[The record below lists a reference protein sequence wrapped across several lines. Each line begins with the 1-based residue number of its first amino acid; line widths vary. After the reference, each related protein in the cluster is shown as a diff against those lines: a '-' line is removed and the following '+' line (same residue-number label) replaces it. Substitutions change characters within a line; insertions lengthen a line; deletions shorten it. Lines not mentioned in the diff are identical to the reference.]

1 MNRVFCAMLLAGMA
15 AAAVNG
21 DFAGAQAALFSGGGE
36 AVSFCMSMAGAYAF
50 FGGLMQILR
59 ESGAAEAL
67 SRALERPMRRL
78 FPFQPGEEAAL
89 PEICMNLSADM
100 LGMGG
105 AATPA
110 GLAAMKALRKTDDG
124 RPGDAMELF
133 LVMNMCSV
141 QLLPSTAIALRAAAG
156 SDRAADIVLPT
167 LIVTA
172 VSMLTGIT
180 LCRFFAGRSKSRG

>member
-1 MNRVFCAMLLAGMA
+1 MLLAGMA
-15 AAAVNG
+15 AAAANG

-110 GLAAMKALRKTDDG
+110 GLAAMKALRKT
-124 RPGDAMELF
+124 MELF